1 MSSPPN
7 IKCQHLGSLSPPLLV
22 FGGCFSN
29 LQATTALKAMAEHLA
44 IPAANCLC
52 TGDILAYCAHPAET
66 AALIQEWG
74 IPLIKGNV
82 EAALAENEQSCG
94 CGFTPGSQCDT
105 LSRDWF
111 AYTNSQIDE
120 ETRLWL
126 RQLPDELSFDLA
138 GFKVTLVHGAPAH
151 VSRFIFPSLPDEIF
165 EAQFNLRDADI
176 ILAGHAGLPFTRLL
190 PGAKSNQS
198 PRLWHN
204 SGALGMPANDG
215 TPRTWATLITSEGDD
230 LIFTPTPLSYAAE
243 AAASAMAAHFLAPP
257 YAACLE
263 SGLWPSL
270 DILPEEEKRATGQP
284 LSPKPTRLS
293 SLKVSSSNQS

>member
-7 IKCQHLGSLSPPLLV
+7 IKTRHLGSLTPPLLV
-22 FGGCFSN
+22 FGGCYSN

-44 IPAANCLC
+44 IPATNCLC

-66 AALIQEWG
+66 ATLIRSWG
-74 IPLIKGNV
+74 VPLIKGNV

-94 CGFTPGSQCDT
+94 CGFAPGSQCDT

-111 AYTNSQIDE
+111 AFTNSQIDE
-120 ETRLWL
+120 ATRLWL
-126 RQLPDELSFDLA
+126 RQLPDELSFELS
-138 GFKVTLVHGAPAH
+138 GYKVTLVHGAPENI
-151 VSRFIFPSLPDEIF
+151 SRFLFPSMADEAF

-190 PGAKSNQS
+190 PSARGSRS

-215 TPRTWATLITSEGDD
+215 TPRVWATLITREGDD
-230 LIFTPTPLSYAAE
+230 LIFTPTPLTYAAE
-243 AAASAMAAHFLAPP
+243 EAASAMAAQNLAPP
-257 YAACLE
+257 YAACLK

-270 DILPEEEKRATGQP
+270 DILPEKEKRATGQLLIP
-284 LSPKPTRLS
+284 ERIRLPR
-293 SLKVSSSNQS
+293 L